1 MGMDYVQ
8 DKCKCW
14 EKKVGALMDKI
25 KLKFISRDRSMPFP
39 NITVF
44 LSHLDMQ
51 SATAPYLA
59 QDSLGLIRHS
69 NYSRLYQRQKQI
81 LKETSHKKA
90 HASIIVVSPSLLI
103 LLFWIYPSAA

>member
-1 MGMDYVQ
+1 
-8 DKCKCW
+8 
-14 EKKVGALMDKI
+14 
-25 KLKFISRDRSMPFP
+25 MPFP
-39 NITVF
+39 NIAVL

-90 HASIIVVSPSLLI
+90 HA
-103 LLFWIYPSAA
+103 